1 MIKSFLVVLLFLTG
15 QLLQAN
21 EIDQLKVSL
30 KQGFPD
36 ISEADLKTAEKF
48 ETNKEKTILTF
59 YVKDK
64 VYFAHKKTNDTKWIF
79 SEAIDQEGLD
89 LVEFKS
95 GQRFSISLS
104 EGGTNRSETV
114 STWRL
119 DGETFKIIGQDSKA
133 FSGWN
138 QGAVNVSVNYLS
150 GKVKANSSSAKRK
163 KRSGTCKFEV
173 KEFKDQRLSD
183 IGAGV
188 GAKEPD
194 CKYAEMPN
202 I

>member
-1 MIKSFLVVLLFLTG
+1 MIKFFLVVILIFVTHF
-15 QLLQAN
+15 LQAK
-21 EIDQLKVSL
+21 EIDQLKADL
-30 KQGFPD
+30 KQGFPE
-36 ISEADLKTAEKF
+36 ISEADLNTAEKF

-64 VYFAHKKTNDTKWIF
+64 VYFAHKKTNEVKWNF

-89 LVEFKS
+89 LIEFKT
-95 GQRFSISLS
+95 GQRFSVSMS
-104 EGGTNRSETV
+104 EGGTSRSETV

>member
-1 MIKSFLVVLLFLTG
+1 MIRYFLILFFSS
-15 QLLQAN
+15 QVLQAN
-21 EIDQLKVSL
+21 EIDQLKVDL
-30 KQGFPD
+30 KQGFPA

-48 ETNKEKTILTF
+48 ETNKEKNILVF
-59 YVKDK
+59 YVNEK
-64 VYFAHKKTNDTKWIF
+64 VYFAHKKVNETKWIF
-79 SEAIDQEGLD
+79 SEAFDQEGVD
-89 LVEFKS
+89 SIEFKS
-95 GQRFSISLS
+95 GQRFSVSLS
-104 EGGTNRSETV
+104 EDGTNRSETI

-119 DGETFKIIGQDSKA
+119 DGDTFKIIGQDSKI

-138 QGAVNVSVNYLS
+138 QGSVNVSVNYLS

-163 KRSGTCKFEV
+163 KRSGTCKFDV

-183 IGAGV
+183 IRSGA
-188 GAKEPD
+188 GAKEPE